1 MTIGPAPMIRTV
13 LMSVRF
19 GMSARLHRRHESIEE
34 VTHVVR
40 PGAGLGMALERK
52 CRRIRQREPLVAAV
66 EQRSMGDAHV
76 GWQCGL
82 VDGKAVVLAGNEH
95 AATIQV
101 DDGMIGA
108 V

>member
-13 LMSVRF
+13 LMSLRF

-52 CRRIRQREPLVAAV
+52 RRRIRERETLVAAV
-66 EQRSMGDAHV
+66 EQRPVGDTHV
-76 GWQCGL
+76 RWQCGL
-82 VDGKAVVLAGNEH
+82 VDGKAVVLAGDQY
-95 AATIQV
+95 ATGVQV
-101 DDGMIGA
+101 DHRM
-108 V
+108 